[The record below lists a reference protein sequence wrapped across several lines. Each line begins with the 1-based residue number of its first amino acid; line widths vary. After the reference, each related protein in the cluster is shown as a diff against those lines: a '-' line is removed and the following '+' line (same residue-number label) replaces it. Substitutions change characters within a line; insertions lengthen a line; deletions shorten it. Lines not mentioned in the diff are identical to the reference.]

1 MKSWNCA
8 ILDSFFW
15 EAAEDSQDVDVS
27 FVPMMLRRRCSN
39 FTKMCFAASHQSITE
54 GMSLP
59 VISVSKYGEIQRQ
72 YAISKKIIET
82 QEVSPTAFSLSV
94 FNTAIALL
102 GISLKNHAS
111 AQAFST
117 MSYQLEAGLIHAL
130 SFLENHREEEKLLL
144 LVGEERLPE
153 AYQKISAETNTPF
166 IAAFLLSLHDTGY
179 TVRFSSAPPD
189 DRRYDTGDGGYTGN
203 RGDTAGSDGTDA
215 ASGAAATENAGSPE
229 NYDQC
234 KRFINFVQ
242 STQSTLASIR
252 VHRLEI
258 VKNG

>member
-1 MKSWNCA
+1 MKSWNCT

-15 EAAEDSQDVDVS
+15 EPAEDSQEVDVS
-27 FVPMMLRRRCSN
+27 FVPMMLRRRCSQ
-39 FTKMCFAASHQSITE
+39 FTKLCFSASHQSITE
-54 GMSLP
+54 GKDLP

-82 QEVSPTAFSLSV
+82 KEVSPTAFSFSV

-130 SFLENHREEEKLLL
+130 SFLENHSEEEKLLL

-153 AYQKISAETNTPF
+153 AYQNISAEKNIPF
-166 IAAFLLSLHDTGY
+166 IAAFLLSLHGNGY
-179 TVRFSSAPPD
+179 TVRFSSMPPQ
-189 DRRYDTGDGGYTGN
+189 DRCSSDVYNNDNALADNTGVIEN
-203 RGDTAGSDGTDA
+203 SD
-215 ASGAAATENAGSPE
+215 SPE

-234 KRFINFVQ
+234 KRFIRFVQ
-242 STQSTLASIR
+242 SPAGTPTSI
-252 VHRLEI
+252 HINRLEI
-258 VKNG
+258 FKNE

>member
-1 MKSWNCA
+1 MKSWNCT
-8 ILDSFFW
+8 ILNSFFW
-15 EAAEDSQDVDVS
+15 EPAEDSQDVDVS
-27 FVPMMLRRRCSN
+27 FVPMMLRRRCSQ
-39 FTKMCFAASHQSITE
+39 FTKMCFSAAHHFITE
-54 GMSLP
+54 GENLP

-82 QEVSPTAFSLSV
+82 KEVSPTAFSFSV

-130 SFLENHREEEKLLL
+130 SFLENHSEEEKLLL

-153 AYQKISAETNTPF
+153 AYQKISVEKNIPF
-166 IAAFLLSLHDTGY
+166 IAAFLLSLHGSGY
-179 TVRFSSAPPD
+179 TVRFSSAQPQEGC
-189 DRRYDTGDGGYTGN
+189 THN
-203 RGDTAGSDGTDA
+203 A
-215 ASGAAATENAGSPE
+215 ASGNNAPDCNVSTENNEIPE

-234 KRFINFVQ
+234 KRFIRFIQNQTETKTSFQVN
-242 STQSTLASIR
+242 
-252 VHRLEI
+252 RLEI
-258 VKNG
+258 CKNE

>member
-8 ILDSFFW
+8 ILNSFFW
-15 EAAEDSQDVDVS
+15 EPSEDSQDVDVS
-27 FVPMMLRRRCSN
+27 FVPMMLRRRCSQL
-39 FTKMCFAASHQSITE
+39 TKMCFSASHQCIPE
-54 GMSLP
+54 DADVP

-82 QEVSPTAFSLSV
+82 KEVSPTAFSLSV

-117 MSYQLEAGLIHAL
+117 MSHQLEAGLIHAL
-130 SFLENHREEEKLLL
+130 SFLENHTEQEKLLL

-153 AYQKISAETNTPF
+153 TYQKISMEQSIPF
-166 IAAFLLSLHDTGY
+166 VAAFLLSLHGKGY
-179 TVRFSSAPPD
+179 TVRFSSAASD
-189 DRRYDTGDGGYTGN
+189 GQYGHSGCTGYAASRVDKTAGNNAATTGGYRVN
-203 RGDTAGSDGTDA
+203 S
-215 ASGAAATENAGSPE
+215 E

-234 KRFINFVQ
+234 KRFISFVQ
-242 STQSTLASIR
+242 SPSETAVSIR
-252 VHRLEI
+252 VNRLEI
-258 VKNG
+258 CKE

>member
-1 MKSWNCA
+1 MKSWNCT
-8 ILDSFFW
+8 ILNSFFW
-15 EAAEDSQDVDVS
+15 EPAEDSQDVNVS
-27 FVPMMLRRRCSN
+27 FVPMMLRRRCSQ
-39 FTKMCFAASHQSITE
+39 FTKMCFSAAHHSITE
-54 GMSLP
+54 GENLP

-82 QEVSPTAFSLSV
+82 KEVSPTAFSFSV

-130 SFLENHREEEKLLL
+130 SFLENHPQEEKLLL

-153 AYQKISAETNTPF
+153 AYQKISVEKNIPF
-166 IAAFLLSLHDTGY
+166 IAAFLLSLHGNGY
-179 TVRFSSAPPD
+179 TVRFSSARPQEGC
-189 DRRYDTGDGGYTGN
+189 THN
-203 RGDTAGSDGTDA
+203 
-215 ASGAAATENAGSPE
+215 AAADNNAHHCNVSTENNEIPE

-234 KRFINFVQ
+234 KRFIRFIQNQTETKTSFQVN
-242 STQSTLASIR
+242 
-252 VHRLEI
+252 RLEI
-258 VKNG
+258 CKNE

>member
-15 EAAEDSQDVDVS
+15 EPTEDMQEVNVS
-27 FVPMMLRRRCSN
+27 FVPMMLRRRCSQL
-39 FTKMCFAASHQSITE
+39 TKMCFAASHQYIRE
-54 GMSLP
+54 GENVP
-59 VISVSKYGEIQRQ
+59 IISVSKYGEIQRQ

-82 QEVSPTAFSLSV
+82 KEVSPTAFSLSV
-94 FNTAIALL
+94 FNTAIGLL

-130 SFLENHREEEKLLL
+130 SFLENHKEQEKLLL

-153 AYQKISAETNTPF
+153 AYQTLSDEKNTPF
-166 IAAFLLSLHDTGY
+166 VAAFLLSLQGSGY
-179 TVRFSSAPPD
+179 TVRFSSAYPQ
-189 DRRYDTGDGGYTGN
+189 DTGEHRTSTDNNASSGN
-203 RGDTAGSDGTDA
+203 TRHETEGT
-215 ASGAAATENAGSPE
+215 ESPE

-234 KRFINFVQ
+234 KRFIRFVQ
-242 STQSTLASIR
+242 NASEESASIH
-252 VHRLEI
+252 VNRLEI
-258 VKNG
+258 FKHE

>member
-15 EAAEDSQDVDVS
+15 DPTEDLQEVDVS
-27 FVPMMLRRRCSN
+27 FVPMMLRRRCSQ
-39 FTKMCFAASHQSITE
+39 FTKLCFAASQRFIAE

-59 VISVSKYGEIQRQ
+59 IISVSKYGEIQRQ

-94 FNTAIALL
+94 FNTAIGLL

-153 AYQKISAETNTPF
+153 AYQNISAETNTPF
-166 IAAFLLSLHDTGY
+166 IAAFLLSLHGTGY
-179 TVRFSSAPPD
+179 TVRFASAPPQAQCCD
-189 DRRYDTGDGGYTGN
+189 AGDMGAIASC
-203 RGDTAGSDGTDA
+203 AGADA
-215 ASGAAATENAGSPE
+215 ANGAVATENTVSPE

-234 KRFINFVQ
+234 KRFISFVQ
-242 STQSTLASIR
+242 SAHATPACIR

-258 VKNG
+258 AKNG

>member
-1 MKSWNCA
+1 MKSWDCA

-15 EAAEDSQDVDVS
+15 EPTEDLQEVDVS
-27 FVPMMLRRRCSN
+27 FVPMMLRRRCSQ
-39 FTKMCFAASHQSITE
+39 FTKLCFAASQRFIAE

-59 VISVSKYGEIQRQ
+59 IISVSKYGEIQRQ

-94 FNTAIALL
+94 FNTAIGLL

-153 AYQKISAETNTPF
+153 AYQNISAETNTLLRRRKLN
-166 IAAFLLSLHDTGY
+166 AAMREIWALSHLVQGQMLRTELSRQKIPS
-179 TVRFSSAPPD
+179 VRKTMISA
-189 DRRYDTGDGGYTGN
+189 
-203 RGDTAGSDGTDA
+203 
-215 ASGAAATENAGSPE
+215 
-229 NYDQC
+229 
-234 KRFINFVQ
+234 
-242 STQSTLASIR
+242 STLSVLCKVRTLRRLASAYID
-252 VHRLEI
+252 
-258 VKNG
+258 

>member
-1 MKSWNCA
+1 MKSWNCT

-15 EAAEDSQDVDVS
+15 EPAEDSQEVDVS
-27 FVPMMLRRRCSN
+27 FVPMMLRRRCSQ
-39 FTKMCFAASHQSITE
+39 FTKLCFSASHQFITE
-54 GMSLP
+54 GKDLP

-82 QEVSPTAFSLSV
+82 KEVSPTAFSFSV

-130 SFLENHREEEKLLL
+130 SFLENHSEEEKLLL

-153 AYQKISAETNTPF
+153 TYQNISADKNIPF
-166 IAAFLLSLHDTGY
+166 IAAFLLTLHGNGY
-179 TVRFSSAPPD
+179 TVQLSSTSSQE
-189 DRRYDTGDGGYTGN
+189 RL
-203 RGDTAGSDGTDA
+203 
-215 ASGAAATENAGSPE
+215 E

-234 KRFINFVQ
+234 KRFVSFIQ
-242 STQSTLASIR
+242 SPDGTAASIQ
-252 VHRLEI
+252 VNRLEI
-258 VKNG
+258 RKNG